1 MPSKVLTLLLSLA
14 AQSGVYAR
22 PTGPRAIA
30 EISTALVLL
39 NAPSRAWAFVEYSP
53 GSENVCGELCEWDAI
68 AYATSRGLCLIVKI
82 TATVHTPTGNVE
94 AVSYTSAGTIF
105 SQFAVIMTG
114 SSAYAVT
121 RIWDGRGESQD
132 CYDGADVVQ
141 SLP

>member
-1 MPSKVLTLLLSLA
+1 MSSKVLVLLLSLA

-39 NAPSRAWAFVEYSP
+39 NAPSRAWAFVKYSP
-53 GSENVCGELCEWDAI
+53 GSENVCGEACE
-68 AYATSRGLCLIVKI
+68 TR
-82 TATVHTPTGNVE
+82 
-94 AVSYTSAGTIF
+94 F

-121 RIWDGRGESQD
+121 RIWDGRGTSEQ